1 MNLPHLVIHYF
12 FILNLVSFLLMGLD
26 KYKARRHAWRIQE
39 KTFFLLA
46 ICGGAIGC
54 LLGIY
59 LFRHKT
65 KHAKFTLG
73 MPVILILQ
81 FVLLFYFLSR

>member
-1 MNLPHLVIHYF
+1 MVIYYF

-39 KTFFLLA
+39 KSFFLLA
-46 ICGGAIGC
+46 ICGGTIGS

-81 FVLLFYFLSR
+81 FVLLFYLLSR